1 MRLAICIASLSGGG
15 AERVAAVLAE
25 GLAGQGDEVLVVTN
39 ASADS
44 DFYPL
49 PAAVARRSIGPF
61 PRGGPL
67 RRLENTV
74 LRVTRLRRALRE
86 FRPDVVIAFMGI
98 TNVRALW
105 AAGGSGVPVIVT
117 EHTDPRFGR
126 PPFPWGLLRRWAY
139 RHAARLVSASAGVD
153 AGFGWLD
160 RGKRAVIPN
169 PLPPEIALSREI
181 GSEASAPVVDFPA
194 AGRSTVVSM
203 GRLERFKGHDLLIA
217 AFSRLAADLPD
228 WDLLVLGEGG
238 ERSALERLVRELG
251 LEGRVRLAGAVP
263 HPFPVLRRCQV
274 FALASR
280 LEGFG
285 NAIVEAM
292 ACGLPV
298 VATDCPSG
306 PGEIVHDG
314 DDGLLVPVED
324 ARALEGALRSLMTDS
339 SARERL
345 AARGR
350 RTSES
355 YRLAVV
361 LERWRALLR
370 EVRGVQGGVLW

>member
-1 MRLAICIASLSGGG
+1 MRLAICIAALSGGG

-25 GLAGQGDEVLVVTN
+25 GLAEQGDEVLVVTN

-49 PAAVARRSIGPF
+49 PAAVARRCIGPF

-67 RRLENTV
+67 RDLAST
-74 LRVTRLRRALRE
+74 LFRVTRLRRALRE
-86 FRPDVVIAFMGI
+86 FRPDVVVAFMGI

-105 AAGGSGVPVIVT
+105 AARGSGVPVIVT

-126 PPFPWGLLRRWAY
+126 PPLPWGLLRRWAY
-139 RHAARLVSASAGVD
+139 RHAAKLVSVSAGVD
-153 AGFGWLD
+153 AGFPWLD
-160 RGKRAVIPN
+160 PQKRAVIPN
-169 PLPPEIALSREI
+169 PLPPEI
-181 GSEASAPVVDFPA
+181 GSEASGPTLDFPA

-203 GRLERFKGHDLLIA
+203 GRLERFKGHDLLIT

-238 ERSALERLVRELG
+238 ERSALERLVRDLG
-251 LEGRVRLAGAVP
+251 LEGRVRLVGAVQ

-280 LEGFG
+280 HEGFG
-285 NAIVEAM
+285 NALIEAM

-314 DDGLLVPVED
+314 DDGLLVPVGD
-324 ARALEGALRSLMTDS
+324 ARALESALRLLMTDS

-345 AARGR
+345 AAHGR
-350 RTSES
+350 RTSEA
-355 YRLAVV
+355 YRLPLV

-370 EVRGVQGGVLW
+370 EVRGDERGDLAPGG